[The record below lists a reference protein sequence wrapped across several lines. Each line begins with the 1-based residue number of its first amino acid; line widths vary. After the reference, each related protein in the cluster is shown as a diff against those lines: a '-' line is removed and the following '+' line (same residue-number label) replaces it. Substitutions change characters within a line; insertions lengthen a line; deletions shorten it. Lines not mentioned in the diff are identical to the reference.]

1 MYNGLPEQ
9 FDLVHS
15 FFASLSGACLHHGM
29 SQAQK
34 DKVVAMATEGE
45 IQLLLLSPEAVVY
58 GRDDLQSVLLTDM
71 DQMVS
76 N

>member
-1 MYNGLPEQ
+1 MYLVFSLGGPPSSPSPSFPHHLVLR
-9 FDLVHS
+9 DLIPI
-15 FFASLSGACLHHGM
+15 SGAYLHHGM

-58 GRDDLQSVLLTDM
+58 GKLVFL
-71 DQMVS
+71 
-76 N
+76 

>member
-1 MYNGLPEQ
+1 MNLVISLGGPPPSPSPSFPHLVLR
-9 FDLVHS
+9 DLIPI
-15 FFASLSGACLHHGM
+15 SGAYLHHGM

-58 GRDDLQSVLLTDM
+58 GKLVFL
-71 DQMVS
+71 
-76 N
+76 